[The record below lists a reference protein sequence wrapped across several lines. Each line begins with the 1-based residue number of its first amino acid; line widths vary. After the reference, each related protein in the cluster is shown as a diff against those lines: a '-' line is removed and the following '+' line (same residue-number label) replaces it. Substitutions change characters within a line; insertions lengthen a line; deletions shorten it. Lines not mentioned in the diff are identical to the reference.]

1 MEYRLL
7 GPLEVLDASGR
18 KLPLGGAMQQS
29 VLASLLLR
37 AGQTVGLERLID
49 DLWDEPPETAA
60 RTVQAY
66 ISRLR
71 HQLPEGMIESRPG
84 GYAVLLN
91 GDRLDL
97 HTFEQ
102 TSEQGRAA
110 LANGDSERARQ
121 LLRDAL
127 ALWRGPALAGLP
139 SDALRREAE
148 RLEELHL
155 QVLEDRL
162 EADLE
167 RGSHREVVAELQ
179 ALVAE
184 QPFRERLRVHLMVA
198 LYRAGRQTEAL
209 DAYQDA
215 RRILVDELGI
225 EPSAPLRELEQA
237 ILRQDTSLAPP
248 VPATPPMV
256 AATEPPVVP
265 PREERRKTVTIL
277 FADLSTSETLDP
289 ELLRETMR
297 RVIGKI
303 RAVFESHGA
312 TIEQRA
318 KDELMAV
325 FGVPLS
331 HEDDGLRACRAA
343 IEVREALR
351 TQGVEGRIGLTT
363 GEVLTGTEERLVTGD
378 AVNVA
383 SRLEQVAQ
391 PGEVLVGQPT
401 LALIR
406 GAAEVEPVEPLE
418 LKGKAEPVA
427 AYRLLHMR
435 DAPERPP
442 ERPFVGRDRELALL
456 REPLERVLAE
466 QRCELVT
473 VVGEA
478 GVGKSR
484 LVAEALIS
492 VEATVARG
500 RCLPY
505 GEGITYW
512 PVVEVLKQLDVLPTD
527 NAAAVAIRSLL
538 GETEAATSAEEIGW
552 ALRKTLEQAAAER
565 PLVVVFDDIQ
575 WGEETFRDLIEYVA
589 LLSSG
594 ASVLLLCM
602 ARPELTER
610 NPAWPVTLR
619 LEPLPEDD
627 VEELI
632 GERVPEQLRER
643 IARAAGGNPLFIE
656 EMLAMAGEVDGTV
669 VVPPSLQALLAARLD
684 QLEVGERSVLERGA
698 IEGEIFHGGAVQ
710 ALSRDE
716 TQVTPRLAALVRKE
730 LIRPE
735 RQQLTGEDGFRFR
748 HLLLR
753 DAAYEALPK
762 AVRAELHERLA
773 TWLEQH
779 GAELVELD
787 ELLGYH
793 LEQACRYHAELGQP
807 DSALAERAGEHLA
820 TAGRRALWRVD
831 EPAAASL
838 LERAL
843 ELTRPLR
850 LDVHLELDL
859 AKVFQ
864 VADAQR
870 AAALAEAAAEQA
882 QAAGDAAGAALARV
896 AAAEYRMWFA
906 ADADVDEL
914 EALAGAALP
923 LLEQAGDH
931 AGLTRVW
938 QALATAA
945 DNRGRLEDMARA
957 SEEALRQARLAGHP
971 PKLTD
976 LSMALLFGPRPAD
989 EALRALHAAQPK
1001 TDPPAEEMLPRA
1013 VLLAMLGRFDEAWPL
1028 AREANDRLSALRG
1041 SLEEGWLAEIAMLA
1055 GDLEA
1060 AARYLRRSNEFL
1072 EAHGMRNVLSGS
1084 APQLGRVLCALGR
1097 YDEAAPLAQLGRQ
1110 LAAEHDVWAQMLWRR
1125 AQALVDAAS
1134 GKHAEAERL
1143 AREAVAIAER
1153 TDGLNPQ
1160 GDALCDLA
1168 EILAAGG
1175 KADEAGAALQ
1185 QALAR
1190 YERKENIVMA
1200 ERVRARLTGLRS
1212 LFVSAKRA

>member
-1 MEYRLL
+1 MEYGLL

-84 GYAVLLN
+84 GYALLLN

-97 HTFEQ
+97 HTFDQ

-110 LANGDSERARQ
+110 LAKGDWERARQ

-167 RGSHREVVAELQ
+167 CGSHREVVAELQ

-184 QPFRERLRVHLMVA
+184 QPFRERLRVQLMLA

-209 DAYQDA
+209 DVYQDA
-215 RRILVDELGI
+215 RRILLDELGI

-237 ILRQDTSLAPP
+237 ILRQDSSLAPP
-248 VPATPPMV
+248 APAPPMV

-265 PREERRKTVTIL
+265 PREERRKTVTIV
-277 FADLSTSETLDP
+277 FADLSTTETLDP

-325 FGVPLS
+325 FGVPLT
-331 HEDDGLRACRAA
+331 HEDDALRACRAA
-343 IEVREALR
+343 IEVRQALPA
-351 TQGVEGRIGLTT
+351 QSVEGRIGLTT
-363 GEVLTGTEERLVTGD
+363 GEVVTGTGEILVTGD

-383 SRLEQVAQ
+383 SRLEQAAQ

-406 GAAEVEPVEPLE
+406 GAVEVEPVEPLE

-427 AYRLLHMR
+427 AYRLLHLR
-435 DAPERPP
+435 DAPERSP
-442 ERPFVGRDRELALL
+442 ERPFVGRERELALI
-456 REPLERVLAE
+456 REALELVGAE
-466 QRCELVT
+466 ERCELVT
-473 VVGEA
+473 VVGDA

-484 LVAEALIS
+484 LVAEALLS

-512 PVVEVLKQLDVLPTD
+512 PVVEVLKQLDVLPSEE
-527 NAAAVAIRSLL
+527 AAAATIRSLL
-538 GETEAATSAEEIGW
+538 GETEAATSAEEIAW
-552 ALRKTLEQAAAER
+552 AFRKTLEQAAARR
-565 PLVVVFDDIQ
+565 PLAVVFDDIQ
-575 WGEETFRDLIEYVA
+575 WGEETFRDLIEHVS

-602 ARPELTER
+602 ARPELAER
-610 NPAWPVTLR
+610 HPAWPVTLR

-656 EMLAMAGEVDGTV
+656 QMLAMAGEVEGTV

-684 QLEVGERSVLERGA
+684 QLEAGERSVLERAA
-698 IEGEIFHGGAVQ
+698 IEGEIFHRGAVQ
-710 ALSRDE
+710 ALSPDE
-716 TQVTPRLAALVRKE
+716 SQVTPRLAALVRKE

-735 RQQLTGEDGFRFR
+735 RPQLTGEDGFRFR

-793 LEQACRYHAELGQP
+793 LEQAYRYHAELGQP
-807 DSALAERAGEHLA
+807 DSTLAERAGEHLA

-843 ELTRPLR
+843 ALTRPLR
-850 LDVHLELDL
+850 LDVRLELDL

-938 QALATAA
+938 QALAMAA

-957 SEEALRQARLAGHP
+957 SAEALRQARLAGHP

-989 EALRALHAAQPK
+989 EALRTLDAAQADTGPS
-1001 TDPPAEEMLPRA
+1001 AEEMLPRA
-1013 VLLAMLGRFDEAWPL
+1013 VLLAMLGRLDEAWPL

-1041 SLEEGWLAEIAMLA
+1041 SLEEGWLAEIARLA

-1097 YDEAAPLAQLGRQ
+1097 HDEAAPLAQLGRQ
-1110 LAAEHDVWAQMLWRR
+1110 LAADHDVWAQVLWRQ

-1134 GKHAEAERL
+1134 GEYAEAERL

-1153 TDGLNPQ
+1153 TDGLNLQ

-1168 EILAAGG
+1168 EVLAAAG
-1175 KADEAGAALQ
+1175 KPDEADAALQ

-1190 YERKENIVMA
+1190 YERKENLVMA
-1200 ERVRARLTGLRS
+1200 ERVGARLTGLRS
-1212 LFVSAKRA
+1212 SFVSAKRA

>member
-71 HQLPEGMIESRPG
+71 HQLPEGLIESRPG
-84 GYAVLLN
+84 GYALLLN

-102 TSEQGRAA
+102 TSEEGRAA
-110 LANGDSERARQ
+110 LANGDWERARQ

-167 RGSHREVVAELQ
+167 RGSHREVAAELQ
-179 ALVAE
+179 ALVAK
-184 QPFRERLRVHLMVA
+184 QPFRERLRVQLMVA

-237 ILRQDTSLAPP
+237 ILRQDSSLAPS
-248 VPATPPMV
+248 VPATPPVV

-277 FADLSTSETLDP
+277 FADLSTTETLDP

-297 RVIGKI
+297 RVIGKV

-331 HEDDGLRACRAA
+331 HEDDALRACRAA

-351 TQGVEGRIGLTT
+351 AQGVEGRIGLTT

-383 SRLEQVAQ
+383 SRLEQAAQ

-401 LALIR
+401 LAFIR
-406 GAAEVEPVEPLE
+406 GAVEVEPVEPLE
-418 LKGKAEPVA
+418 LKLKAEPVA

-435 DAPERPP
+435 DAPERLP
-442 ERPFVGRDRELALL
+442 ERPFVGRERELALI
-456 REPLERVLAE
+456 REAWERVRAE
-466 QRCELVT
+466 ERCELVT

-512 PVVEVLKQLDVLPTD
+512 PVVEVLKQLDVLPPEE
-527 NAAAVAIRSLL
+527 AAAAAIRALL
-538 GETEAATSAEEIGW
+538 GVSEIETSAEEIAW
-552 ALRKTLEQAAAER
+552 AFRKTLELAAAEW

-575 WGEETFRDLIEYVA
+575 WGEETFRDLIEHVA
-589 LLSSG
+589 LLSS
-594 ASVLLLCM
+594 ATSILLLCM
-602 ARPELTER
+602 ARPDLTER
-610 NPAWPVTLR
+610 HPGWPVTLR
-619 LEPLPEDD
+619 LEPLPEED
-627 VEELI
+627 VEQLI
-632 GERVPEQLRER
+632 PERLARGLREK
-643 IARAAGGNPLFIE
+643 IARTAGGNPLFIE
-656 EMLAMAGEVDGTV
+656 EMLAMAGEADGEV
-669 VVPPSLQALLAARLD
+669 VVPPTLQALLAARLD
-684 QLEVGERSVLERGA
+684 QLEAGERSVLERGA

-716 TQVTPRLAALVRKE
+716 THVTPRLAALVRKE

-735 RQQLTGEDGFRFR
+735 RPQLTGEDGFRFR

-762 AVRAELHERLA
+762 AVRAELHQRFA
-773 TWLEQH
+773 TWLLQH

-787 ELLGYH
+787 EFLGYH
-793 LEQACRYHAELGQP
+793 LEQACRYRAELGLP
-807 DSALAERAGEHLA
+807 SDDELTAAARRRLTA
-820 TAGRRALWRVD
+820 AGRRALLRQD
-831 EPAAASL
+831 PGAAVRL
-838 LERAL
+838 LERAIAL
-843 ELTRPLR
+843 VPPTEIGLA
-850 LDVHLELDL
+850 LELDL
-859 AKVFQ
+859 VDVLFYGGKGGEALR
-864 VADAQR
+864 R
-870 AAALAEAAAEQA
+870 AGSLAERAS
-882 QAAGDAAGAALARV
+882 AAGDRVGELCGKIKEGVLRLSLEPEGATEKLAALLEGAARTPSLGRRPRPVQQLPRARAVGVHACADGRGARRARASLRPCASGGTAVPAVAGSRPWSSCWHHPGLGAARV
-896 AAAEYRMWFA
+896 AGRPEGTWG
-906 ADADVDEL
+906 V
-914 EALAGAALP
+914 G
-923 LLEQAGDH
+923 LLSPHISGPRAGDARSLRGG
-931 AGLTRVW
+931 AGDPRRSTRR
-938 QALATAA
+938 ARRSRRGNAA
-945 DNRGRLEDMARA
+945 RDDDGMVRRGRAFGRRCCGGGSVGRRSVQAVRRA
-957 SEEALRQARLAGHP
+957 GGKYWAVGGGWKAG
-971 PKLTD
+971 T
-976 LSMALLFGPRPAD
+976 G
-989 EALRALHAAQPK
+989 ALRARP
-1001 TDPPAEEMLPRA
+1001 
-1013 VLLAMLGRFDEAWPL
+1013 
-1028 AREANDRLSALRG
+1028 
-1041 SLEEGWLAEIAMLA
+1041 
-1055 GDLEA
+1055 
-1060 AARYLRRSNEFL
+1060 
-1072 EAHGMRNVLSGS
+1072 
-1084 APQLGRVLCALGR
+1084 
-1097 YDEAAPLAQLGRQ
+1097 
-1110 LAAEHDVWAQMLWRR
+1110 
-1125 AQALVDAAS
+1125 
-1134 GKHAEAERL
+1134 
-1143 AREAVAIAER
+1143 
-1153 TDGLNPQ
+1153 
-1160 GDALCDLA
+1160 
-1168 EILAAGG
+1168 
-1175 KADEAGAALQ
+1175 
-1185 QALAR
+1185 
-1190 YERKENIVMA
+1190 
-1200 ERVRARLTGLRS
+1200 VR
-1212 LFVSAKRA
+1212 